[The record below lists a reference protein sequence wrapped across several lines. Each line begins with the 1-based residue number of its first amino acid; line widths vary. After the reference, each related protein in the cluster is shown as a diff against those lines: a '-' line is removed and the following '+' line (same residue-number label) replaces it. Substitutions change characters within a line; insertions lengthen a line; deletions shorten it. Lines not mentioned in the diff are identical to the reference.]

1 MKKEHNYLG
10 KKLIEI
16 KEYKI
21 IKQTYKIF
29 IYHVKYFNYEED
41 FYKEIYGIQNLKLF
55 KIYRKKI

>member
-29 IYHVKYFNYEED
+29 IYHVINK
-41 FYKEIYGIQNLKLF
+41 IKLHSNQIPQ
-55 KIYRKKI
+55 KISP